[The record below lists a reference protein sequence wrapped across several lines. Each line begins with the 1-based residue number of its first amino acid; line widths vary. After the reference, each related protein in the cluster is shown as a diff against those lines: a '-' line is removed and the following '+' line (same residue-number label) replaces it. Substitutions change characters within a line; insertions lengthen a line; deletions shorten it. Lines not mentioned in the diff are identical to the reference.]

1 MPTLLTTAPP
11 TAVPNEMPTLNAMGS
26 TELASTIDL
35 GWRLRATSIKCV
47 MHDTENRYMSNARL
61 KTNTSAVGMAE
72 PATNS
77 PTSAAACSTNV
88 TSSAFMPKRA
98 SIHPPRMFETRQNTP

>member
-1 MPTLLTTAPP
+1 MPALLTTAPP

-47 MHDTENRYMSNARL
+47 MHDTENRYMSIARL
-61 KTNTSAVGMAE
+61 KTKTSASGMAA
-72 PATNS
+72 PAANS
-77 PTSAAACSTNV
+77 PNNAAACSANV

-98 SIHPPRMFETRQNTP
+98 SIHPPRMFEIRQNTP